1 MKKIK
6 GDKKSKG
13 DLPDMVGGVSG
24 KSLIVEEFKKVYST
38 LYNSSESSEDMA
50 ELKDIL
56 AREILADSSA
66 EADKIS
72 GKTVKEA
79 ECRVKPR
86 KSDVSQ
92 SYTSDAILNAP
103 DIFFDLMALIYRSWL
118 IHGSVTLSLLSCAF
132 LPLFKGGLKDPSLT
146 DSYRAIAGSSLLL
159 KLFDNVILLIWGDR
173 LGTDSLQFGFKS
185 GTSTTE
191 CSWLMMEVASYYVR
205 RGTPCLMTLL
215 DCSKA
220 FDMCKFSILFQK
232 LHQKNLPAIVIR
244 TLIFIYEE
252 QTAWVSWGS
261 ARSAQFGI
269 VNGTRQGSVLS
280 PGFFSVYIDELLV
293 KLRKS
298 GVGCHI
304 GGRFFGA
311 AGYADDIILLAPCR
325 SAMV

>member
-24 KSLIVEEFKKVYST
+24 ESLIVEEFKKVYST

-66 EADKIS
+66 EADKIT

-79 ECRVKPR
+79 ACRMKPR

-252 QTAWVSWGS
+252 QTAWVSCGS

-311 AGYADDIILLAPCR
+311 AGYYPSGILQNGYG
-325 SAMV
+325 SDG